1 MKYALFLLL
10 AVAMVAC
17 QSSHDGQTSSS
28 NISLETEKDSLSYSI
43 GAQIGESL
51 KLGVDDIDLNV
62 LAKGLRDAATGQEK
76 LLPDENIQ
84 KNMMKFQQVMR
95 TKFQEDQQKKGEAS
109 KAEGEQFLEENKK
122 KEGVVTLPSGLQ
134 YKVITPGSGP
144 HPKATDQVVVNY
156 RGTLIDGTQF
166 DSSYDRGQPATFGV
180 NQVIKGWTEAL
191 QLMKPGAKWEVY
203 IPSDLAYGTRGAG
216 QMIPPNATLIFEVE
230 LLEIK

>member
-1 MKYALFLLL
+1 MKYILFLLL
-10 AVAMVAC
+10 AIVMVAC
-17 QSSHDGQTSSS
+17 QSSPDGQKVT
-28 NISLETEKDSLSYSI
+28 LKTEKDSLSYSI

-51 KLGVDDIDLNV
+51 KLGVDEIDLDV
-62 LAKGLRDAATGQEK
+62 LEKGIRDAATGQDK

-84 KNMMKFQQVMR
+84 KKMVKFQQVMR
-95 TKFQEDQQKKGEAS
+95 TKFKEEQQRKAEEG
-109 KAEGEQFLEENKK
+109 KAEGEKFLEENKK
-122 KEGVVTLPSGLQ
+122 KEGVVTLPDGLQ

-166 DSSYDRGQPATFGV
+166 DSSHDRGQPATFRV

-191 QLMKPGAKWEVY
+191 QLMSPGAKWEIY
-203 IPSDLAYGTRGAG
+203 IPSDLGYGTRGAG
-216 QMIPPNATLIFEVE
+216 QKIPPNSTLIFEVE

>member
-1 MKYALFLLL
+1 MKYVLFLLL

-17 QSSHDGQTSSS
+17 QSSPDGQSSSS
-28 NISLETEKDSLSYSI
+28 NVSLKTEKDSLSYSI

-76 LLPDENIQ
+76 LCSDEDIQ

-109 KAEGEQFLEENKK
+109 KAEGEKFLEENKT

-134 YKVITPGSGP
+134 YKVITAGSGP

-191 QLMKPGAKWEVY
+191 QLMQPGAKWEVY

-216 QMIPPNATLIFEVE
+216 QMIPPNATLVFEVE

>member
-1 MKYALFLLL
+1 MKYVLFLLL

-17 QSSHDGQTSSS
+17 QSSPDGQKV
-28 NISLETEKDSLSYSI
+28 SLKTEKDSLSYSI

-51 KLGVDDIDLNV
+51 KLGADDLDLNI

-76 LLPDENIQ
+76 LLPDEQVQ
-84 KNMMKFQQVMR
+84 KNMMKFQQTMR

-109 KAEGEQFLEENKK
+109 KAEGEKFLEENKN

-144 HPKATDQVVVNY
+144 NPKATDQVVVNY
-156 RGTLIDGTQF
+156 RGTLLDGTQF

-191 QLMKPGAKWEVY
+191 QLMQPGAKWEVY

-216 QMIPPNATLIFEVE
+216 QKIPPNATLIFEVE